1 MRGRGVKEIEKHCRA
16 IGGKKREPASLL
28 C

>member
-1 MRGRGVKEIEKHCRA
+1 MRGRGVKEIEKHCGA
-16 IGGKKREPASLL
+16 VGGKKREPASLL